1 MEDLLKINKTVV
13 GIASNLNAED
23 YLSFQ
28 SVNKL
33 VHNHQLA
40 GPIDDGYWESK
51 LVNMGLKKV
60 YEKAFEE
67 KTGNIIS
74 FDDDDDDHKRYD
86 SVTIFDNIRTFTD
99 IDAKKTYIKFYR
111 CFQPYCMKLYHSNF
125 ANFFPEKYDED
136 PLIQV
141 KIFNYI
147 SRYNKCNI
155 NDEDQFNRTEQN
167 LNILKEIFVNSVLQ
181 EMEANYTSKNYA
193 EVGKFVN
200 VLLQCHEETNAVE
213 FFKSKTDP
221 AVELNASRTVFDEG
235 GVLNHTLF
243 ENSLSIFRNYL
254 NEEIEM
260 VDILFEDRY
269 PVILQFIEGFIQENV
284 LDFFNELFEADD
296 SRLRYMPTIY
306 FLVVQKLCTE
316 LKDSKNGGP
325 NFHEIVKEFL
335 NMYLEPRIVDY
346 LELQPREF
354 KQQSSLK
361 FQKYEEEVA
370 SREKETNEQIYNSLR
385 DQSKKKKSISDDKND
400 FLSTFAKMLRIPNS
414 ESQKKQEQLQLAYNL
429 NLITN
434 NLQNIKSLVSLD
446 LCCEMIQDAQ
456 GRTEEMYRFNTL
468 ENVLEIVKSKCQ
480 ELFKTLLDQL
490 RNHHI
495 KPGFEKATDL
505 LQKYNSNDVER
516 VELKL
521 EGFETKVEPLVQFTE
536 LINIG
541 DIILQMTSIF
551 YKNELLHRNIINKN
565 KDFLNDVV
573 QSKKNF
579 ETMLD
584 DFVAEGLN
592 IGINKLMDEVEF
604 VFNTTQLPEDFNP
617 TENSAKR
624 EIKPTQCALKIVEL
638 LSNHCF
644 LLTGAT
650 DKGTIDVYQ
659 QEVAERF
666 FDEVVKHVKKSLIST
681 DGAIF
686 LICDLNFYYDFIA
699 YKLRQKRV
707 VPLFVALKNVG
718 QLYIISGKDSKE
730 LGKMI
735 CDVNRFKGIFSQEEI
750 YEFVERRSDWVRVKR
765 DVEKVMYGL
774 GLKDCVIM

>member
-1 MEDLLKINKTVV
+1 MEDLLKVSRIVV
-13 GIASNLNAED
+13 EIANNLNAKD
-23 YLSFQ
+23 YVNFR

-40 GPIDDGYWESK
+40 GPTDDAYWESK
-51 LVNMGLKKV
+51 LVEMGLKRVYDKV
-60 YEKAFEE
+60 DEKENE
-67 KTGNIIS
+67 PIIS
-74 FDDDDDDHKRYD
+74 FDGENDNIYD
-86 SVTIFDNIRTFTD
+86 SVTIFDNIRTFT
-99 IDAKKTYIKFYR
+99 IGDAKETYIKFHKR
-111 CFQPYCMKLYHSNF
+111 FQPYCMKLYHGNF
-125 ANFFPEKYDED
+125 THFFPEKYDED

-141 KIFNYI
+141 KIFNFI
-147 SRYNKCNI
+147 SRYNKSNS
-155 NDEDQFNRTEQN
+155 NDDYQFSRIEQN
-167 LNILKEIFVNSVLQ
+167 LKILKEIFVNSVLQ
-181 EMEANYTSKNYA
+181 EMEANYMSENY
-193 EVGKFVN
+193 EIVGKFIG

-221 AVELNASRTVFDEG
+221 ALELNVSNTVFDEG
-235 GVLNHTLF
+235 GILNRELF
-243 ENSLSIFRNYL
+243 EKSLDIFRDYL
-254 NEEIEM
+254 NNKIEM
-260 VDILFEDRY
+260 VDVLFEDQY
-269 PVILQFIEGFIQENV
+269 PVILQFIESFIQENV

-296 SRLRYMPTIY
+296 SRLRYMPSIY

-316 LKDSKNGGP
+316 LKESKNGGP
-325 NFHEIVKEFL
+325 DFRQIVKDFL
-335 NMYLEPRIVDY
+335 NMYLEPRIIDY
-346 LELQPREF
+346 LELQPREL
-354 KQQSSLK
+354 KRQSSLK
-361 FQKYEEEVA
+361 FQVYQEEVA

-385 DQSKKKKSISDDKND
+385 DQSKMKKSMSDDKND

-456 GRTEEMYRFNTL
+456 NRTEEMYRFHTL

-480 ELFKTLLDQL
+480 ELFKTLVEQL
-490 RNHHI
+490 SEQHI

-505 LQKYNSNDVER
+505 LQKYNSNDMDR

-551 YKNELLHRNIINKN
+551 YKNELVHKNIINKN

-617 TENSAKR
+617 TEKSAQR
-624 EIKPTQCALKIVEL
+624 EINPTQCAVKIVEL

-659 QEVAERF
+659 QEIAERF
-666 FDEVVKHVKKSLIST
+666 FNEIVKHIKKSLISS

-686 LICDLNFYYDFIA
+686 LICDLNFYYDFVA

-718 QLYIISGKDSKE
+718 QLYIVSGKDSKE

-765 DVEKVMYGL
+765 DVQKVMYGL
-774 GLKDCVIM
+774 GLKDCVVM